1 MEIAAV
7 REEMNFLREEMK
19 ALREEM
25 TNQREETK
33 GCKSEVTNLK
43 TEMKRQKEEN
53 TALHSEVVRLQ
64 QAMVEERSTR
74 QTVVEELRQE
84 VRRLTAPFG
93 RLQGLVP
100 REQEE
105 GVETQV
111 PLDRAQVH
119 ELEDR
124 LNQALVDQKRAE
136 DDLKESRATNSAT
149 ETKLRETEARN
160 EDLLEQTNAS
170 LKKRLHEMERTLDHE
185 RSSSKDKDEV
195 IKRQL
200 EEMQQQKEKQ
210 QALMNTKVALDA
222 EISAFNKLLESKNT
236 RLVQPPTMGIK
247 KLCFPPGL
255 SEKSLTNILQ
265 NSEGMEELTV
275 TAPSDSTGQW
285 VRLLPP
291 SLRKL
296 DVFGPG
302 ETGESVTVPKDRQ
315 LDHGLD
321 VVIKQAGEDV
331 INQLASELGQRVTSL
346 AMFNKWR
353 CYGQVIGCPRVT
365 AGALQRLL
373 SALTGLE
380 DVTLNGTLSGAI
392 TDASLA
398 ALHGCSQLRVMQL
411 GDSVYQCTDI
421 PVTAVSRLAVTCRKL
436 DWLSL
441 HAKQELSQTVL
452 DGLVEAD
459 LGKRDDGKPRTLRFN
474 VPGAV
479 YDKLSKPSNTGNIKV
494 VRDAKY

>member
-1 MEIAAV
+1 
-7 REEMNFLREEMK
+7 MNFLREEMK

-74 QTVVEELRQE
+74 QVVVEELRQE

-105 GVETQV
+105 GVETQI
-111 PLDRAQVH
+111 PLDRAQVR

-124 LNQALVDQKRAE
+124 LSQALVDQKRAE

-149 ETKLRETEARN
+149 QTKLRETEARN
-160 EDLLEQTNAS
+160 EDLISKTNDLEQINAS

-195 IKRQL
+195 IKRQK
-200 EEMQQQKEKQ
+200 EEMQQQKERQ
-210 QALMNTKVALDA
+210 LALMNTKVALDE
-222 EISAFNKLLESKNT
+222 EISAFNKLLESRNT
-236 RLVQPPTMGIK
+236 SIK
-247 KLCFPPGL
+247 KRCFPPGL

-302 ETGESVTVPKDRQ
+302 ETGEPVPLNRRP
-315 LDHGLD
+315 DHGLV
-321 VVIKQAGEDV
+321 VVIQRAGDDV
-331 INQLASELGQRVTSL
+331 INQLAKELGPRVTKL
-346 AMFNKWR
+346 VNVN
-353 CYGQVIGCPRVT
+353 CLRVT

-380 DVTLNGTLSGAI
+380 DVTLDGTLSGAI

-398 ALHGCSQLRVMQL
+398 ALHGCSQLRKMQL
-411 GDSVYQCTDI
+411 GDTVDQCTDI
-421 PVTAVSRLAVTCRKL
+421 PVPAVSRLVVTCRRL
-436 DWLSL
+436 EWLIF
-441 HAKQELSQTVL
+441 HATKELSQSVL
-452 DGLVEAD
+452 DALVRAD
-459 LGKRDDGKPRTLRFN
+459 LGKRDDGTPRALMFG
-474 VPGAV
+474 VPGIIGEHRFSTEAACEE
-479 YDKLSKPSNTGNIKV
+479 D
-494 VRDAKY
+494 

>member
-1 MEIAAV
+1 
-7 REEMNFLREEMK
+7 MNFLREEMK

-74 QTVVEELRQE
+74 QVVVEELRQE

-93 RLQGLVP
+93 RLHGLVP
-100 REQEE
+100 REHEE
-105 GVETQV
+105 AVETQV
-111 PLDRAQVH
+111 PLDRAQVR

-124 LNQALVDQKRAE
+124 LDQALVDQKRAE

-160 EDLLEQTNAS
+160 DDLMGKNKDLEQTNAS
-170 LKKRLHEMERTLDHE
+170 LMKRLHEEERTLDHE

-195 IKRQL
+195 IKRQQ
-200 EEMQQQKEKQ
+200 EEMKQQKEKQ
-210 QALMNTKVALDA
+210 QALMNTKVALDE
-222 EISAFNKLLESKNT
+222 EISAFNKLLEFNT
-236 RLVQPPTMGIK
+236 SIK

-265 NSEGMEELTV
+265 NSEGMEELLMTS
-275 TAPSDSTGQW
+275 PSDSTGQW
-285 VRLLPP
+285 ARLLPS
-291 SLRKL
+291 SLKKL

-302 ETGESVTVPKDRQ
+302 ETGEPVPLNRRP
-315 LDHGLD
+315 DHGLT
-321 VVIKQAGEDV
+321 VVIKRAGDDV
-331 INQLASELGQRVTSL
+331 IDQLAKELGPRVTGL
-346 AMFNKWR
+346 NMFS
-353 CYGQVIGCPRVT
+353 CPRVT

-380 DVTLNGTLSGAI
+380 DVTLGGSLSGAI

-398 ALHGCSQLRVMQL
+398 ALHGRSQLRKMQL
-411 GDSVYQCTDI
+411 GQRGVLCTDI
-421 PVTAVSRLAVTCRKL
+421 PVTAVSRLVVTCRKL
-436 DWLSL
+436 EALIFD
-441 HAKQELSQTVL
+441 ATEELCQRVL
-452 DGLVEAD
+452 DALVRAD
-459 LGKRDDGKPRTLRFN
+459 LGKRDDGKPRTLRFEVLAPVYEKLKKPWFFSSIN
-474 VPGAV
+474 VV
-479 YDKLSKPSNTGNIKV
+479 KNT
-494 VRDAKY
+494 